1 MSGKPFFPP
10 IPASLREGFNK
21 GEWVMTKEGPDT
33 WRRSVYSYW
42 KRGLRYPM
50 FEVFDQPDPNVTCER
65 RNTTTVPTQALTLL
79 NNEFILMQADF
90 FAKRVA
96 GMAGPEQDAR
106 VRAAYR
112 IGLGRD
118 PRANELEQN
127 VKFLNEQQAYHRGRG
142 IAEPE
147 HMALVDLCDVVLNL
161 NEFVYIN

>member
-1 MSGKPFFPP
+1 
-10 IPASLREGFNK
+10 
-21 GEWVMTKEGPDT
+21 
-33 WRRSVYSYW
+33 
-42 KRGLRYPM
+42 M

-96 GMAGPEQDAR
+96 SMAGPEQDAR

-112 IGLGRD
+112 VALGRE
-118 PRANELEQN
+118 PRPSELEHN
-127 VKFLNEQQAYHRGRG
+127 VKFLNEQQAYHRGRDLPN
-142 IAEPE
+142 PE
-147 HMALVDLCDVVLNL
+147 HAALVDLCDVVLNL